1 MRIVDVRC
9 GIWVEEGHRAQGA
22 RQDDRGQET
31 EGRGQKRTRNQALDT
46 THQTEDIRISCGSG
60 FQPRLEQLLR
70 L

>member
-46 THQTEDIRISCGSG
+46 TH
-60 FQPRLEQLLR
+60 
-70 L
+70 